1 MSESMVFDWLQAIRI
16 ELSLAGLNMILSP
29 PILNYSPGC
38 NIREGKKEQWHVN
51 SSQAAKHAFF
61 CLYYFDLLRVI
72 CIKTLL
78 GVPKILCSS
87 LSIFLFNFFSI
98 SLTHFISVRLRSI
111 HYQPLSACREPSSRA
126 SCPLYNMA
134 TQPKL
139 FKSSGMAEW
148 LRRWFFCPLC
158 LLRSQG
164 FWRTRVPPSSED
176 FLFDEEIN
184 QKHNSTILKQLLT
197 QSIMLIIDS

>member
-1 MSESMVFDWLQAIRI
+1 MSESMVFDWLQTIRI

-51 SSQAAKHAFF
+51 SSQAAKRCVYFF

-87 LSIFLFNFFSI
+87 ISIFPLNFFSI
-98 SLTHFISVRLRSI
+98 SLTHFISVKLRLHSS
-111 HYQPLSACREPSSRA
+111 SATISLPWASSRA
-126 SCPLYNMA
+126 SCFLYNMA

-158 LLRSQG
+158 LLHSKE

-184 QKHNSTILKQLLT
+184 QKHN
-197 QSIMLIIDS
+197 

>member
-1 MSESMVFDWLQAIRI
+1 MSESIVFDWLQTIRI

-61 CLYYFDLLRVI
+61 CLYYFDSLRVI

-98 SLTHFISVRLRSI
+98 SLTHFILVRLRSI

-126 SCPLYNMA
+126 SCLLYNMA

-148 LRRWFFCPLC
+148 LRRWFSVLSASFSPRCFEGPVFRH
-158 LLRSQG
+158 LLRIFCLMRKSIRSIIQL
-164 FWRTRVPPSSED
+164 FW
-176 FLFDEEIN
+176 
-184 QKHNSTILKQLLT
+184 LT
-197 QSIMLIIDS
+197 QSIMLIIYS

>member
-1 MSESMVFDWLQAIRI
+1 MSESMVFDWLQTIRI

-78 GVPKILCSS
+78 GVQKILCSS
-87 LSIFLFNFFSI
+87 LSISLFNFFSI
-98 SLTHFISVRLRSI
+98 SLTHFISVKLRLHSSSATISLSWAIVESI
-111 HYQPLSACREPSSRA
+111 LSSIQHGDTAKVVQKQWYGWVTQTMIFLSSLPPFLPDVLKDPCSA
-126 SCPLYNMA
+126 I
-134 TQPKL
+134 
-139 FKSSGMAEW
+139 FW
-148 LRRWFFCPLC
+148 
-158 LLRSQG
+158 G
-164 FWRTRVPPSSED
+164 FSVWWGNQSEA
-176 FLFDEEIN
+176 
-184 QKHNSTILKQLLT
+184 
-197 QSIMLIIDS
+197 